1 MATVALR
8 HICFQRL
15 ERGWLKEEGGKGE
28 ALVMRRKFTA
38 PGWEYESSFWKIKL
52 LSGNKQHKVK
62 VYEFKDLKWTL
73 IPKGR
78 KEIHRKY
85 VERSQNG
92 QETWR
97 TGLSQGARTE
107 SGEVRTGM
115 GGDVCSSHF
124 LQPAHPSWSASRELT
139 MKGGPATSEQT
150 SRTLR
155 EQTARAIR
163 GAIVLILF
171 TEISRSIKLIQ
182 GEINKGRVC
191 QKILRIVTTIFMISQ
206 LITWFIQ

>member
-1 MATVALR
+1 MPSVALR
-8 HICFQRL
+8 HVYFQRL

-38 PGWEYESSFWKIKL
+38 PGWEHESSFWKIKL

-107 SGEVRTGM
+107 SGEVRLGWVEM
-115 GGDVCSSHF
+115 CVLPISSSLHIGPDQQAENWQWRVVQLYWSK
-124 LQPAHPSWSASRELT
+124 LQEH
-139 MKGGPATSEQT
+139 
-150 SRTLR
+150 
-155 EQTARAIR
+155 
-163 GAIVLILF
+163 
-171 TEISRSIKLIQ
+171 SRSKLQ
-182 GEINKGRVC
+182 EQSGEPLFWIRL
-191 QKILRIVTTIFMISQ
+191 QKFLEASS
-206 LITWFIQ
+206 

>member
-1 MATVALR
+1 MPSVALG

-28 ALVMRRKFTA
+28 VLVMRRKFTA

-52 LSGNKQHKVK
+52 LSSNEQHKVK
-62 VYEFKDLKWTL
+62 VYEFKDWKWTL
-73 IPKGR
+73 IH

-92 QETWR
+92 QETRR
-97 TGLSQGARTE
+97 TGFSQGAKTE
-107 SGEVRTGM
+107 SCEVRTGM

-124 LQPAHPSWSASRELT
+124 LQPAHPSWSASRELA
-139 MKGGPATSEQT
+139 MKGSPATLEET
-150 SRTLR
+150 SRTLS
-155 EQTARAIR
+155 EQTARVIR
-163 GAIVLILF
+163 GAIVLIPF